1 MSGRSAPERLKIA
14 RQPEHSGVFRHI
26 PIFSSLTL
34 SRPHALADRMFREF
48 VRPCDLCKRNSFCDL
63 EPLPP
68 RRKGVVQIPR
78 RRHPGLGPE
87 IITPRRTRGYFLDTI
102 NQNGIFG
109 VALSVAYGRGTKPE
123 YWESCR
129 VLFQSKKRQIHDA
142 SSFRINQVI
151 DEE

>member
-14 RQPEHSGVFRHI
+14 RQRI
-26 PIFSSLTL
+26 PTCPYVEFPHTVTTTRPRRPDVPRVHAPVRSLQ
-34 SRPHALADRMFREF
+34 AEF
-48 VRPCDLCKRNSFCDL
+48 VLRSRTSAPPQGRRSNPASPP
-63 EPLPP
+63 PLP
-68 RRKGVVQIPR
+68 RSGNHHSQVEHADI
-78 RRHPGLGPE
+78 LE
-87 IITPRRTRGYFLDTI
+87 TI